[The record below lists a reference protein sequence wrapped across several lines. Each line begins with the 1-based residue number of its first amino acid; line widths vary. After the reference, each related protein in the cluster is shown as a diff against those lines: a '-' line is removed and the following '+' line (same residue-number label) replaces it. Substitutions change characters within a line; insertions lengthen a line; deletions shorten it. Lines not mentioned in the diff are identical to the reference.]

1 MKLDSIDIRIIK
13 LLQKDA
19 RASIASIA
27 RNLGISPNAT
37 HARYRKIQKSGIIK
51 KTFMPTFLPQYA
63 SGKAKTYKMQ
73 MIIRSTNREAEKLVK
88 FIQDF
93 NLEHS
98 QIECWETLGHYNILA
113 WIISENP
120 IDLHLLRDKV
130 QSQPGVIEAKAAILT
145 ELVDYSSHINLQHLV
160 KRKRNG

>member
-1 MKLDSIDIRIIK
+1 VKFDSADIRIIK
-13 LLQKDA
+13 HLQRDA

-37 HARYRKIQKSGIIK
+37 HARYKKIQKSGIIK

-63 SGKAKTYKMQ
+63 SGKAQTYKMQ
-73 MIIRSTNREAEKLVK
+73 MIIWSTNREAKRLVK

-98 QIECWETLGHYNILA
+98 QIECWETIGHYNILA

-120 IDLHLLRDKV
+120 IELHLVKDTV
-130 QSQPGVIEAKAAILT
+130 QSQPGVIEAKAAILS
-145 ELVDYSSHINLQHLV
+145 EMVDYSSQIDLHHLV

>member
-1 MKLDSIDIRIIK
+1 MKFDSADIRIIK
-13 LLQKDA
+13 LLQRDA

-37 HARYRKIQKSGIIK
+37 HARYKKIQKSGIIK

-63 SGKAKTYKMQ
+63 SGKAQTYKMQ
-73 MIIRSTNREAEKLVK
+73 MIIWSTNREAERLVK

-98 QIECWETLGHYNILA
+98 QIECWETIGHYNILA

-120 IDLHLLRDKV
+120 IELHLVKDTV
-130 QSQPGVIEAKAAILT
+130 QSQPGVIEAKAAILS
-145 ELVDYSSHINLQHLV
+145 EMVDYSSQIDLHHLV